1 MILVDSHCHIDFKEF
16 DVDRTTVLERSVE
29 HNVAYCLVVSVE
41 TAQFDSLLALV
52 QSRNYLFASAGIHP
66 NSESIGS
73 ATERQWLSKTGRG
86 ADVVAIGETGLD
98 YFRSGGDLDWQR
110 DRFRMHVQVARGLN
124 KPLIIHTRNAA
135 VDTLR
140 VLQEEGATE
149 VGGVMHC
156 FTEDV
161 TVAEAALEL
170 GFYISLSGIV
180 TFKNA
185 TAIQAVARYVP
196 EDRLLIETDSP
207 YLAPVPR
214 RGKRNEP
221 GFVHH
226 TATFIS
232 ELRGIPL
239 PRLAEMTTQNFFR
252 LFRHAQRDLQ
262 WEATMG

>member
-1 MILVDSHCHIDFKEF
+1 M
-16 DVDRTTVLERSVE
+16 
-29 HNVAYCLVVSVE
+29 
-41 TAQFDSLLALV
+41 
-52 QSRNYLFASAGIHP
+52 
-66 NSESIGS
+66 
-73 ATERQWLSKTGRG
+73 
-86 ADVVAIGETGLD
+86 
-98 YFRSGGDLDWQR
+98 DLDWQR
-110 DRFRMHVQVARGLN
+110 DRFRMHVQVARELN
-124 KPLIIHTRNAA
+124 KPLIVHTRNAA

-140 VLQEEGATE
+140 LLQEEGAKE

-161 TVAEAALEL
+161 TVARAALEL

-185 TAIQAVARYVP
+185 TIIQAVAQYVP
-196 EDRLLIETDSP
+196 EDRLLVETDSP

-226 TATFIS
+226 TAAFIS

-239 PRLAEMTTQNFFR
+239 PHLAEITTQNFFE
-252 LFRHAQRDLQ
+252 LFRHAKRDLQ

>member
-1 MILVDSHCHIDFKEF
+1 MDSHCHIDFEEF
-16 DVDRTTVLERSVE
+16 DVDRIMVLERSVE
-29 HNVAYCLVVSVE
+29 NNVAYCLVVSVE
-41 TAQFDSLLALV
+41 AAQFDSLLALV
-52 QSRNYLFASAGIHP
+52 QSRHYLFASAGIHP

-73 ATERQWLSKTGRG
+73 ATERQWLSNAGRG
-86 ADVVAIGETGLD
+86 EDVVAIGETGLD

-110 DRFRMHVQVARGLN
+110 DRFRMHVQVARELN
-124 KPLIIHTRNAA
+124 KPLIVHTRNAA
-135 VDTLR
+135 IDTLR
-140 VLQEEGATE
+140 LLQEEGAKE

-161 TVAEAALEL
+161 TVARAALEL

-185 TAIQAVARYVP
+185 TTIQAVAQYVP
-196 EDRLLIETDSP
+196 EDRLLVETDSP

-226 TATFIS
+226 TAAFIS

-239 PRLAEMTTQNFFR
+239 PHLAEITTQNFFS

-262 WEATMG
+262 WEATIG

>member
-1 MILVDSHCHIDFKEF
+1 M
-16 DVDRTTVLERSVE
+16 VLERSIE
-29 HNVAYCLVVSVE
+29 NNVAYCLVVSVE
-41 TAQFDSLLALV
+41 TSQFDSLLALV
-52 QSRNYLFASAGIHP
+52 QSRDYLFASAGIHP
-66 NSESIGS
+66 NSESIGI
-73 ATERQWLSKTGRG
+73 ATERQWLSNTGRG
-86 ADVVAIGETGLD
+86 EDVVAIGETGLD

-110 DRFRMHVQVARGLN
+110 DRFRMHVQVARELD
-124 KPLIIHTRNAA
+124 KPLIVHTRNAA

-140 VLQEEGATE
+140 LLQEEGATE

-161 TVAEAALEL
+161 TVARAALEL

-185 TAIQAVARYVP
+185 TTIQAVARYVP

-221 GFVHH
+221 GFVYH
-226 TATFIS
+226 TATYIS
-232 ELRGIPL
+232 ELRGIPA
-239 PRLAEMTTQNFFR
+239 PHLAEMTTQNFFR

-262 WEATMG
+262 WEATIG